1 MRTRALILLAPIALV
16 LAAACGIAARP
27 LATPSIARE
36 TGFVTVQDGAR
47 IYFEAAG
54 NGPAI
59 LFIHGLGGNHAA
71 WFHQIPY
78 FARTHRAVTI
88 SQRGFAPSTGGERP
102 YDVALLVQDAVA
114 VLEKAGAKDVV
125 VVGQS
130 MGGWT
135 ALGLAIER
143 PDLVRGVVL
152 SGTVAGIFDAE
163 IERHY
168 ATVTERARA
177 LADRPPALG
186 QHPAISSRFTER
198 SPDEAYLY
206 QLLTSFGAPTPSTIA
221 AALGNSRFDDTD
233 LVRLRAPVLFV
244 VGEDDVVFPPA
255 IVQRAADRIPGAR
268 LVVIPDAGHSP
279 YFERPEAWNDAVRA
293 ELAGDRG
300 K

>member
-1 MRTRALILLAPIALV
+1 M
-16 LAAACGIAARP
+16 
-27 LATPSIARE
+27 PSIARE
-36 TGFVTVQDGAR
+36 TGFATVRDGAR
-47 IYFEAAG
+47 IYYEAAG
-54 NGPAI
+54 NGPAM

-71 WFHQIPY
+71 WFHQIPT
-78 FARTHRAVTI
+78 FARTHRTVTL
-88 SQRGFAPSTGGERP
+88 SQRGFAPSTGGEKP
-102 YDVALLVQDAVA
+102 YAVALLVADAVA
-114 VLEKAGAKDVV
+114 VLEKVGAKDVV

-143 PDLVRGVVL
+143 PDLVRSVVL

-186 QHPAISSRFTER
+186 RHPAISGRFTER

-221 AALGNSRFDDTD
+221 TALGRARFDDTD
-233 LVRLRAPVLFV
+233 LARLSAPVLFV
-244 VGEDDVVFPPA
+244 VGEDDVIFPPA

-279 YFERPEAWNDAVRA
+279 YFERPEAWNDAVRV
-293 ELAGDRG
+293 ELTGG